1 MASASEAGPR
11 RRLTKEARRALILK
25 AAEAVFGEVGYHGA
39 TMELVAA
46 RSGVTRSLLYEHF
59 ASLEDLYIACV
70 RSARAELYAR
80 FVDASIFN
88 QGHPRDQLRAGMAAY
103 FRFVQEHG
111 PSWDVLSG
119 TGSLPAGPA
128 GELAAELRF
137 LAADQIAA
145 LAGQVVPEL
154 DPDEV
159 RAYAHIVSGGG
170 EQLARWWR
178 RNPEVPLEVVV
189 DRLMKVAWDGL
200 SGFAEAAFGPDP
212 PSDPS

>member
-1 MASASEAGPR
+1 MASAPQAGPR
-11 RRLTKEARRALILK
+11 RRLTKQARRALILK

-39 TMELVAA
+39 TMELVAV

-59 ASLEDLYIACV
+59 SSLDDLYVACV
-70 RSARAELYAR
+70 HAARAELHSR

-88 QGHPRDQLRAGMAAY
+88 QGHPRDQLRAGIEAY

-137 LAADQIAA
+137 RAADQIAA
-145 LAGQVVPEL
+145 LAEKVVPDL

-178 RNPEVPLEVVV
+178 RNPGVPLDDVVE
-189 DRLMKVAWDGL
+189 RLMTVVWDGL
-200 SGFAEAAFGPDP
+200 SGFVDSAVEQGTSSAG
-212 PSDPS
+212 